1 MPMEA
6 NSMPYSKIVNS
17 YDGAAKL
24 KGCAIT
30 ALHSEY
36 SFASFLLDSGEVINF
51 AVEEV
56 SVGKWFEVFPICL
69 HQMHED
75 CAFDWRLLEVP
86 FVVASLELL
95 WREEWQESSPD
106 SALFMGSGP
115 HSIQYAARLGA
126 APESNHNVVK
136 VLAGIR
142 LAARDGRHLVVSS
155 SDNTPFKIDL
165 AMGASEIEQLM
176 QSHSSE
182 PV

>member
-1 MPMEA
+1 MKA

-24 KGCAIT
+24 KGCTVT

-36 SFASFLLDSGEVINF
+36 SFASLLLDSGEVINF

-69 HQMHED
+69 HRVHED
-75 CAFDWRLLEVP
+75 CAFDWRVLEVP
-86 FVVASLELL
+86 FVVVSIELL
-95 WREEWQESSPD
+95 WREEWQESSLG
-106 SALFMGSGP
+106 SGLFMGSGP
-115 HSIQYAARLGA
+115 HSVQHAARLGG
-126 APESNHNVVK
+126 APESHGNVVK

-155 SDNTPFKIDL
+155 SGNSPFKIDL
-165 AMGASEIEQLM
+165 AMGALEIEQLM
-176 QSHSSE
+176 QSLTSGSI
-182 PV
+182 